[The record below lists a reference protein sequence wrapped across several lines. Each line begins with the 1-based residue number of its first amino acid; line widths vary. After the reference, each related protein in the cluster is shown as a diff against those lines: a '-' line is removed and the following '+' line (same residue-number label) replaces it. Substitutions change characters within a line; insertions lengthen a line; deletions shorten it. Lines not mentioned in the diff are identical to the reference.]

1 MPPSYRQ
8 FEAITVQGT
17 PVYTCMAVPT
27 FFWEVYRYSGGGL
40 SQKYIIHVHLFYH
53 HVCLVHDFYVSIIV
67 MLHDMSIGAVY
78 QLEADPQ
85 CCHVCHCRIPTP

>member
-1 MPPSYRQ
+1 MRCAAHAHTGCDDSTATFTGADGLMPPSYRQ
-8 FEAITVQGT
+8 FEAITIQAT

-53 HVCLVHDFYVSIIV
+53 HVCLVHV
-67 MLHDMSIGAVY
+67 
-78 QLEADPQ
+78 
-85 CCHVCHCRIPTP
+85 VCVIDV